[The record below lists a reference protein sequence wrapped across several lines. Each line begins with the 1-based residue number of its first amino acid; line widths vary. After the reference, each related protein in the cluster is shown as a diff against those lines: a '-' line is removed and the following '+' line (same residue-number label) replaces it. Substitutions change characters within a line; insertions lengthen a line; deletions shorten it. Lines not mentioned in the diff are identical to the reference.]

1 MPREVFIESGGLGP
15 AALSWPEKVWHFNWG
30 LIALLGAIAS
40 IGFLTLYSAAG
51 GSLEPWAVRQMVR
64 FGIGMS
70 ILVVVGAI
78 DIRVWFRLAYALYVI
93 AFVMLCAVEVV
104 GTGAMGAERWLS
116 LGFFQVQPSE
126 LMKVALVLALAR
138 FYHGQPPERASHPF
152 ALAVPLVLALVPAA
166 LLMRQPDL
174 GTAMML
180 VLATAAMM
188 FLAGVRI
195 WFFVLS
201 IGAASAAAPIAWEF
215 LRDYQRQRILT
226 FLDPETDPLGKG
238 YHILQSKIALGSGG
252 IFGKGFM
259 EGSQS
264 YLNYLPEKQ
273 TDFIFTMFAEE
284 FGMVGGL
291 VLVLLYLLVLV
302 AGFSISLK
310 SRSQFGRLLGY
321 GLTSLFFLYVFINIA
336 MVMGIVPVVGV
347 PLPLLSY
354 GGTAMLTLMFSFG
367 LIMSASVHRDV
378 RIGRAGMLDVI

>member
-1 MPREVFIESGGLGP
+1 MPHEVFIESGGLGP
-15 AALSWPEKVWHFNWG
+15 AALSWPKKIWHFNWG
-30 LIALLGAIAS
+30 VIALLGTIAS

-64 FGIGMS
+64 FGIGLG

-78 DIRVWFRLAYALYVI
+78 DIRIWYRLAYVFYAVALM
-93 AFVMLCAVEVV
+93 MLVAVEVM

-116 LGFFQVQPSE
+116 LGFMQVQPSE
-126 LMKVALVLALAR
+126 VMKVALVLALAR
-138 FYHGQPPERASHPF
+138 YFHGQMPDQVTRPLH
-152 ALAVPLVLALVPAA
+152 LAVPLVLVLVPAA

-180 VLATAAMM
+180 VMATAAMM
-188 FLAGVRI
+188 FIAGVRL
-195 WFFVLS
+195 WFF
-201 IGAASAAAPIAWEF
+201 GAAIGLGAAAAPVAWEF
-215 LRDYQRQRILT
+215 MRDYQRNRILT
-226 FLDPETDPLGKG
+226 FLNPESDPLGKG

-284 FGMVGGL
+284 FGMVGGVFL
-291 VLVLLYLLVLV
+291 VTLYLLLLV
-302 AGFSISLK
+302 AGLSISLK
-310 SRSQFGRLLGY
+310 SRSHFGRLLGY

-336 MVMGIVPVVGV
+336 MVMGLVPVVGV

-367 LIMSASVHRDV
+367 LLMSVSVHRDV
-378 RIGRAGMLDVI
+378 RIGRAGMLDVV